1 MQTDLTSPANIL
13 LLCLTGIVVG
23 IINGVVGSG
32 SLISF
37 PLMVAM
43 GIPPVAANG
52 SNAVGMVPGA
62 ISATWADR
70 HRLKPR
76 KHYLVALFLIAF
88 FSALA
93 GALLVVVLPK
103 ELFISVVPWL
113 IWFSVLLVAVQPL
126 LGKLTQS
133 LGVSTGDTKGK
144 FSPAMKLSA
153 IATGAYGGYFGAA
166 QGVLLLAVLGIFD
179 DPDLRRS
186 NGVKN
191 LLTIASTTAASIVFL
206 FTNNVVWVAAIAI
219 GAGSLV
225 GGWIGGKVSQ
235 LLPKWV
241 FQILVIA
248 IGISAGIYVG
258 INL

>member
-1 MQTDLTSPANIL
+1 MTDSTSPLNIL

-32 SLISF
+32 SLLSF

-43 GIPPVAANG
+43 GIPPIAANG

-70 HRLKPR
+70 KRLLPR
-76 KHYLVALFLIAF
+76 KKYLVSLFVIAF
-88 FSALA
+88 ISALA
-93 GALLVVVLPK
+93 GAMLVVALPK
-103 ELFISVVPWL
+103 ELFSNIVPWL
-113 IWFSVLLVAVQPL
+113 IWFSVALVALKPF
-126 LGKLTQS
+126 LGRIS
-133 LGVSTGDTKGK
+133 ASTGLSKTNNAGK

-179 DPDLRRS
+179 DPDLRKA
-186 NGVKN
+186 NGTKN
-191 LLTIASTTAASIVFL
+191 LLTIASTSAASIVFIL
-206 FTNNVVWVAAIAI
+206 SGNVVWVAAIAI

-235 LLPKWV
+235 LLPEAI
-241 FQILVIA
+241 FQDLVIV
-248 IGISAGIYVG
+248 IGIAAAIYIG
-258 INL
+258 MNI